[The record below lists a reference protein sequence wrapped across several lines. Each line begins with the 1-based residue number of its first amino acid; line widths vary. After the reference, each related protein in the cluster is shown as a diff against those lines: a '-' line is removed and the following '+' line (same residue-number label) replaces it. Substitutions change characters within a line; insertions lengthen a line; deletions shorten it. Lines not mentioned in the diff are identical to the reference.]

1 MTIKFDNVY
10 ISDTGTVT
18 GPYEKN
24 GPLQSYFDKSYN
36 DFYFGLKTWEQAESK
51 LIEDSVDILLNKI
64 GRTRFDID
72 LHISGDL
79 MNQLTSS
86 NYAAS
91 KLGIPYLGIY
101 NACATSTEGL
111 IIGSSLVDKKIIK
124 NCICSVS
131 SHNNSAE
138 KQFRY
143 PIEYGGPKRKTT
155 TFTTTGGASAY
166 LSSEKKGIRIESGT
180 IGSVIDMG
188 IKDVYNMGAVMAP
201 AAAQTIYEHLRD
213 TKREIDYYDLVLTG
227 DLGIYG
233 KKILKEYMETEYNIK
248 LKNYDDTA
256 CMIFDLDN
264 QPVYAGAS
272 GPACAPLVTYGY
284 IFNKMKKKEI
294 NRVLLVATGAL
305 MSPTMVN
312 EKMTIPSIAHA
323 ISLEVIEW
331 YMLMLLSLQALFV

>member
-1 MTIKFDNVY
+1 MTIKFDNTY
-10 ISDTGTVT
+10 INETGTIT
-18 GPYEKN
+18 GPYEKS

-91 KLGIPYLGIY
+91 KLGIPYLGVY
-101 NACATSTEGL
+101 NACATSVEGL
-111 IIGSSLVDKKIIK
+111 IIGASLVDKKVVK

-131 SHNNSAE
+131 SHNNAAE

-143 PIEYGGPKRKTT
+143 PVEYGGPKRKTT

-166 LSSEKKGIRIESGT
+166 LSNDKRGIRLESGT

-188 IKDVYNMGAVMAP
+188 VKDVYHMGAVMAP
-201 AAAQTIYEHLRD
+201 AAAETIYNHLRD

-284 IFNKMKKKEI
+284 IFSKMKKKEI
-294 NRVLLVATGAL
+294 TRVLLVATGAL

-312 EKMTIPSIAHA
+312 EKMTIPSVAHA
-323 ISLEVIEW
+323 ISLEVIE
-331 YMLMLLSLQALFV
+331 

>member
-10 ISDTGTVT
+10 INETGTIT

-51 LIEDSVDILLNKI
+51 LIEDSVDLLLNKI

-91 KLGIPYLGIY
+91 KLGIPYLGVY
-101 NACATSTEGL
+101 NACATSVEGL
-111 IIGSSLVDKKIIK
+111 ILGSAFVDKKIVK

-131 SHNNSAE
+131 SHNNAAE

-143 PIEYGGPKRKTT
+143 PVEYGGPKRKTT

-166 LSSEKKGIRIESGT
+166 LSSDKKGIRIESGT
-180 IGSVIDMG
+180 IGTVIDMG

-201 AAAQTIYEHLRD
+201 AAAQTIYNHLSE

-233 KKILKEYMETEYNIK
+233 KKILKEFMQTEYNIK
-248 LKNYDDTA
+248 LNNYDDTA

-284 IFNKMKKKEI
+284 IFSKMKKKEI
-294 NRVLLVATGAL
+294 RRVLLVATGAL

-323 ISLEVIEW
+323 ISLEVIE
-331 YMLMLLSLQALFV
+331 